1 MKKEW
6 KIINNCKDYAVS
18 NYGEVKSA
26 RRLKKED
33 KKDFSKWKTIK
44 PRYKKDGYT
53 FVTIYDNDGMAHQYT
68 IHRLVA
74 IHFIPNPDNLPL
86 VNHKDEVKDNNR
98 VDNLEWA
105 TNKYNS
111 TYGTCSKKIYSF
123 TDNIFFMSAKA
134 CAEFY
139 HVVPSQITQ
148 YLNGKAKLPKWL
160 QTLELVECNNIQY
173 IEL

>member
-6 KIINNCKDYAVS
+6 KIINNCNDYAVS

-26 RRLKKED
+26 KKLNKED

-44 PRYKKDGYT
+44 PRYKKEGYT
-53 FVTIYDNDGMAHQYT
+53 FVSIFDNDGMLHQVT

-74 IHFIPNPDNLPL
+74 IHFIPNPYDLPL
-86 VNHKDEVKDNNR
+86 VNHKDEIKDNNR
-98 VDNLEWA
+98 VDNLEWCDY
-105 TNKYNS
+105 KYNNN
-111 TYGTCSKKIYSF
+111 YGKCSKKIYSF
-123 TDNIFFMSAKA
+123 TDNMLFLSASA

-139 HVVPSQITQ
+139 HVAPSTVIQHF
-148 YLNGKAKLPKWL
+148 NGKGKLPKWL
-160 QTLELVECNNIQY
+160 QELKLVQCNNIQY